1 MKKTTVFIDVY
12 YYKAALSGIRTYINE
27 LSLAIVEHGSENIE
41 YTFSH
46 DINKLVNNQLY
57 LNSSNQLIRWLF
69 QLNYLIWKQVI
80 LPFKLLFYK
89 PDYLIC
95 PDYISPRLTFGTK
108 RITVIHD
115 SLFWDYPKNYS
126 FLWRKYF
133 ISHINFGINEKTQI
147 ITTSNYSKK
156 NLLKV
161 IKKTTLI
168 DFVYQSFENVL
179 DSKNNFESKLQ
190 LPESYILHIGS
201 FEKRKDLITLVKAF
215 HVIKKHESNKKIK
228 LVLAGAQVV
237 NGNKKIIKQIKRYIL
252 NNDLENEVILPN
264 YITKED
270 AHRYYKN
277 ALMYVFPS
285 FDEGFG
291 IPIIESF
298 YYSLPVICSDI
309 PIFKEIG
316 NDSVS
321 YFKKGDFISLSKKI
335 QILINSEDLRK
346 ELSNKGK
353 SQLKKFSR
361 KKFIKGLEDF
371 IID

>member
-12 YYKAALSGIRTYINE
+12 YYKAALSGIRTYIKE
-27 LSLAIVEHGSENIE
+27 LTLAIDKHGSDNIE

-95 PDYISPRLTFGTK
+95 PDYISPRLTFSTK

-126 FLWRKYF
+126 PLWRKYF
-133 ISHINFGINEKTQI
+133 ISLINFGINEKTQI

-168 DFVYQSFENVL
+168 DFVYQSFESIM
-179 DSKNNFESKLQ
+179 DFKNNLASKIL

-215 HVIKKHESNKKIK
+215 HVIKKKEPNKKIK

-237 NGNKKIIKQIKRYIL
+237 NGNKKIIKQIKRYVL

-264 YITKED
+264 YISNED
-270 AHRYYKN
+270 TYQYYNN

-285 FDEGFG
+285 LDEGFG

-298 YYSLPVICSDI
+298 TYSLPVICSDT
-309 PIFKEIG
+309 PVFKEIG
-316 NDSVS
+316 NDSVT

-335 QILINSEDLRK
+335 QTLINSKDLRK
-346 ELSNKGK
+346 EFSIKGK
-353 SQLKKFSR
+353 SQLNKFSR
-361 KKFIKGLEDF
+361 KKFIKGFEDM

>member
-1 MKKTTVFIDVY
+1 MKITKVFIDVY

-27 LSLAIVEHGSENIE
+27 LTLAAETHGSENIE
-41 YTFSH
+41 YIFSH
-46 DINKLVNNQLY
+46 DLNKLSNNQLY
-57 LNSSNQLIRWLF
+57 LNSKNQLIRWLF
-69 QLNYLIWKQVI
+69 QLNYFIWKQLI
-80 LPFKLLFYK
+80 LPFKLLLHR

-95 PDYISPRLTFGTK
+95 PDYVSPILSFNTQK
-108 RITVIHD
+108 LTVIHD

-126 FLWRKYF
+126 FIWRKYF
-133 ISHINFGINEKTQI
+133 LTLINLGIDNKTQL

-168 DFVYQSFENVL
+168 DYIYQSFENVL
-179 DSKNNFESKLQ
+179 DSKNNLESKLQ

-215 HVIKKHESNKKIK
+215 NVIKKQESNTKIK

-237 NGNKKIIKQIKRYIL
+237 NGNKKIIKQINRYIL
-252 NNDLENEVILPN
+252 SNDLENEVILPN

-285 FDEGFG
+285 VDEGFG
-291 IPIIESF
+291 IPIIEAFS
-298 YYSLPVICSDI
+298 YCLPIICSDI
-309 PIFKEIG
+309 PVFKEIG

-321 YFKKGDFISLSKKI
+321 YFKKGDSISLSEKI
-335 QILINSEDLRK
+335 QTLINSEDLRK
-346 ELSNKGK
+346 EFSKKGK
-353 SQLKKFSR
+353 SQLNKFSR
-361 KKFIKGLEDF
+361 KKFIKGFEDL